1 MKNGYAYNDPINIIH
16 FCTMKRGNSFP
27 MLMLLMLITVFFTSC
42 NKPQE
47 LKYNNPLVKQ
57 RADPWIHRS
66 QDGMYYFIATSPEYN
81 RIEVRKSTTLNGIA
95 EAQATTVWTKN
106 DSGPM
111 SYHIWAPELHR
122 IDNKWYIFFAAGRAE
137 DIWRIRI
144 WVLSNGADDPTQGE
158 WTEEGQVQTER
169 DGFALDATIFEHKSE
184 QYLIWAEKTRTDNNS
199 GLLISKI
206 ELPTTLVGP
215 QTILTEPE
223 YEWERHTYAVNEGPA
238 VLKRNG
244 KIFVTFSAS
253 ATDHT
258 YAVGLLWAD
267 ENADLLDARSWNKLP
282 EPVFYTNEAVGRFG
296 PGHNGFTLAEDGKTD
311 IMVYHAREYK
321 ELKGSGLSDP
331 NRDTRVR
338 VLHWTKDGFPDFM
351 QEIGD

>member
-1 MKNGYAYNDPINIIH
+1 MNYFPEDQNINIH
-16 FCTMKRGNSFP
+16 YFAMKRNSSYP
-27 MLMLLMLITVFFTSC
+27 VWALLIFTVLSFVGC
-42 NKPQE
+42 NKPQG
-47 LKYNNPLVKQ
+47 LTYKNPLVRQ
-57 RADPWIHRS
+57 RADPNIYRS
-66 QDGMYYFIATSPEYN
+66 QDGIYYYIATAPEYD
-81 RIEVRKSTTLNGIA
+81 RIEIRKSNTLNGIA
-95 EAQATTVWTKN
+95 EAEAKTVWTKN

-122 IDNKWYIFFAAGRAE
+122 LDGKWYLFFAAGRAE

-144 WVLSNGADDPTQGE
+144 WVLSNGAEDPTQGE
-158 WTEEGQVQTER
+158 WIEEGQVQTER
-169 DGFALDATIFEHKSE
+169 DGFALDATVFEHKGE
-184 QYLIWAEKTRTDNNS
+184 RYLVWAEKTRTDNNS
-199 GLLISKI
+199 GMLISKI
-206 ELPTTLVGP
+206 ELPTTLTGP
-215 QTILTEPE
+215 QVIISEPVF
-223 YEWERHTYAVNEGPA
+223 EWERQTYAVNEGPA
-238 VLKRNG
+238 ILKRNG

-258 YAVGLLWAD
+258 YAMGLLWAD
-267 ENADLLDARSWNKLP
+267 ENSDLLDARSWNKLS

-321 ELKGSGLSDP
+321 ELKGNGLSDP

-338 VLHWTKDGFPDFM
+338 VLHWTKEGFPDFR